1 MAKWIPT
8 GHGPP
13 TDNYKLW
20 TKHANTHTHPNDP
33 MVLKNEQKQAYYV
46 KELNLGRKE
55 WQGVRSHF

>member
-13 TDNYKLW
+13 TDNYINSGQN
-20 TKHANTHTHPNDP
+20 TQTHTHLNDP